1 MDQNFFGA
9 IFLHSMF
16 VLRGSKYKLILNA
29 DLQII
34 HSFLAAEVNA
44 LKISVQKC
52 QKLSKIGQ
60 KLTKIGPKMSEI
72 IQIWSKIYKK
82 SQISQLFLPAQIISG
97 S

>member
-1 MDQNFFGA
+1 MDD
-9 IFLHSMF
+9 L
-16 VLRGSKYKLILNA
+16 KP

-34 HSFLAAEVNA
+34 PVFLAAGVNA
-44 LKISVQKC
+44 LKLSVQKC

-60 KLTKIGPKMSEI
+60 ELSKISPNMSKT
-72 IQIWSKIYKK
+72 IQIWSKNYKK

>member
-1 MDQNFFGA
+1 MSHC
-9 IFLHSMF
+9 L
-16 VLRGSKYKLILNA
+16 A

-34 HSFLAAEVNA
+34 HAFLAAGVNA
-44 LKISVQKC
+44 LKLSVQKC
-52 QKLSKIGQ
+52 QKLSKIVKKIGQ